1 MRIVIVL
8 TYYEPYKSGLTV
20 YAVRQA
26 EALAARGHQVTVLTS
41 QFDCDLPFEE
51 WKNGV
56 RIVRVPVAF
65 RVSKG
70 VVMPRF
76 SGTARRLLR
85 EADLVNLHVP
95 QADAA
100 LVAWQAKKRHKPIV
114 LTYHCTVDMPKG
126 LLSRLAGWAVGWSS
140 RISANQAD
148 LIVHNT
154 RDFAEHSPFLKR
166 YMDKLKVVPPP
177 IVVRPVSEKDIT
189 DFRER
194 HAILPSQRVIGMAA
208 RLTAEKGV
216 EYLVEAMSKVLAEI
230 PEAHVLFAGEY
241 QNVPGEA
248 AYRERILPQ
257 VEQLGSHWT
266 FLGRVSDD
274 DLAAFYHVCDV
285 LVLPSVNS
293 TESFGMVQVEGMMCG
308 TPAIATDLPGVRQP
322 VLTTGL
328 GKIIPVRDADALAEA
343 IISIL
348 QDDRPVAPDQTAVL
362 VETYGPEAVAAAYE
376 AIYEGLLKQH
386 EQPTA

>member
-1 MRIVIVL
+1 MRILIVL

-26 EALAARGHQVTVLTS
+26 NALAARGHKVTVLTS
-41 QFDCDLPFEE
+41 QFDHDLPLEE
-51 WKNGV
+51 WKEGV
-56 RIVRVPVAF
+56 RIVRIPAAI
-65 RVSKG
+65 RLSKG
-70 VVMPRF
+70 VIMPKF
-76 SGTARRLLR
+76 FGTARRLIR

-100 LVAWQAKKRHKPIV
+100 MVAWQAKKQHKPIV
-114 LTYHCTVDMPKG
+114 LTYHCTVEMPKG
-126 LLSRLAGWAVGWSS
+126 LISRLAGWAVGWSS
-140 RISANQAD
+140 RISANFAD
-148 LIVHNT
+148 VVVHNT
-154 RDFAEHSPFLKR
+154 KDFAEHSLFLKR
-166 YMDKLKVVPPP
+166 YMDKLKVISPP
-177 IVVRPVSEKDIT
+177 IVVSPVSDKDIAA
-189 DFRER
+189 FRAR
-194 HAILPSQRVIGMAA
+194 YAIPPSQRVIGMAA

-216 EYLVEAMSKVLAEI
+216 EYLVDAMPQVLVTI
-230 PEAHVLFAGEY
+230 PEARVLFAGEY

-248 AYRERILPQ
+248 VYRDRILPR
-257 VEQLGSHWT
+257 VEQFGSHWT
-266 FLGRVSDD
+266 FLGRVSDE

-293 TESFGMVQVEGMMCG
+293 TESFGMVQVEAMICG

-328 GKIIPVRDADALAEA
+328 GRIVPVRDADALAEA

-348 QDDRPVAPDQTAVL
+348 QDDRSAAPDQVAALTDAYSP
-362 VETYGPEAVAAAYE
+362 ETTAAAYE
-376 AIYEGLLKQH
+376 TIYEGLLEQH

>member
-1 MRIVIVL
+1 MRILIVL

-26 EALAARGHQVTVLTS
+26 EALAARGHKMTVLAS
-41 QFDCDLPFEE
+41 QFDPDLPLDE

-56 RIVRVPVAF
+56 RIIRVPVAF
-65 RVSKG
+65 RLSKG
-70 VVMPRF
+70 VVMPGF

-100 LVAWQAKKRHKPIV
+100 LVAWQAKKQHKPIV

-126 LLSRLAGWAVGWSS
+126 LISRLAGWAVGWSS
-140 RISANQAD
+140 RISANLAD
-148 LIVHNT
+148 VVVHNT
-154 RDFAEHSPFLKR
+154 KDFAEHSPFLKR

-177 IVVRPVSEKDIT
+177 IVVSPVSDKNIA

-194 HAILPSQRVIGMAA
+194 HAILPVQRVIGMAA

-216 EYLVEAMSKVLAEI
+216 EYLVDAMPKVLAEI
-230 PEAHVLFAGEY
+230 PEARVLFAGEY

-248 AYRERILPQ
+248 AYRDDILSR
-257 VEQLGSHWT
+257 VEQLGPQWT
-266 FLGRVSDD
+266 FLGRVSDN
-274 DLAAFYHVCDV
+274 DLAAFYHVCDL

-308 TPAIATDLPGVRQP
+308 TPTIATDLPGVRQP

-328 GKIIPVRDADALAEA
+328 GKIIPMRDADALAEA
-343 IISIL
+343 ILSIL
-348 QDDRPVAPDQTAVL
+348 RDDRPFAPDQIAAL
-362 VETYGPEAVAAAYE
+362 ADTYAPEAVAAAYE
-376 AIYEGLLKQH
+376 VIYEGLLKQH

>member
-1 MRIVIVL
+1 MRILIVL

-51 WKNGV
+51 WKNGF

-100 LVAWQAKKRHKPIV
+100 LVAWYAKRLHKPIV
-114 LTYHCTVDMPKG
+114 LTYHCTVEMPKG
-126 LLSRLAGWAVGWSS
+126 LISGLAGWAVGWSS
-140 RISANQAD
+140 RISANLAD
-148 LIVHNT
+148 VVVHNT
-154 RDFAEHSPFLKR
+154 KDFAEHSPFLRR
-166 YMDKLKVVPPP
+166 YMDKFKVVPPP
-177 IVVRPVSEKDIT
+177 IVVNQVSEKDIA

-194 HAILPSQRVIGMAA
+194 HAILPAQRVIGMAA

-216 EYLVEAMSKVLAEI
+216 EYLVDAMPKVLANI
-230 PEAHVLFAGEY
+230 PEARVLFAGEY

-248 AYRERILPQ
+248 AYRDRILPQ

-293 TESFGMVQVEGMMCG
+293 TESFGMVQVEAMSCG

-328 GKIIPVRDADALAEA
+328 GKIIPIRDSDALAKV
-343 IISIL
+343 ILSVL
-348 QDDRPVAPDQTAVL
+348 QDDRPVPPDQIADL
-362 VETYGPEAVAAAYE
+362 ADAYSPETVAAAYE
-376 AIYEGLLKQH
+376 AIYEGLLEQH